1 MTLGVSWDEFRAVAI
16 PPTAP
21 EQQVRLMRIAF
32 MAGASS
38 ALLEITRLPDGTKE
52 PSLRIARHN
61 ISALQRELQGWALE
75 ARFG

>member
-1 MTLGVSWDEFRAVAI
+1 MTLAISWDEFRALTI
-16 PPTAP
+16 PPFAP

-32 MAGASS
+32 MSGAAA
-38 ALLEITRLPDGTKE
+38 ALLEVTRLPDGTKE